1 MAHRATLPVSI
12 GCSNAW
18 LSPDNIGGW
27 HGGVIHSEGVGMA
40 WVLLVLA
47 IVAEVVG
54 TLSLKASE
62 GFSRLWPSVA
72 VVVGYAVAFTLLAF
86 ALKTLDVGPAYALWA
101 GLGTVGAAVG
111 GWLIFSE
118 SLSTLTVIGI
128 TTVVVGVVAITLG
141 ETQT

>member
-1 MAHRATLPVSI
+1 
-12 GCSNAW
+12 
-18 LSPDNIGGW
+18 
-27 HGGVIHSEGVGMA
+27 MA

-47 IVAEVVG
+47 IAAEVVG
-54 TLSLKASE
+54 TLSLKASD

-72 VVVGYAVAFTLLAF
+72 VVAGYGLAFTLLAF

-118 SLSTLTVIGI
+118 RLSLLTVSGI
-128 TTVVVGVVAITLG
+128 VIVVIGVVAITMG
-141 ETQT
+141 ESRA

>member
-1 MAHRATLPVSI
+1 
-12 GCSNAW
+12 
-18 LSPDNIGGW
+18 
-27 HGGVIHSEGVGMA
+27 MA

-47 IVAEVVG
+47 IAAEVVG
-54 TLSLKASE
+54 TLSLKASD

-72 VVVGYAVAFTLLAF
+72 VVAGYGLAFTLLAF

-118 SLSTLTVIGI
+118 RLSVLTLAGIVI
-128 TTVVVGVVAITLG
+128 VVVGVVAITLG
-141 ETQT
+141 ENRA